1 MLTEDVLRQLY
12 PAAKDATIA
21 AFAAQCAALFAEFG
35 ISERQNRLHF
45 FLAQIGH
52 ESGGLRV
59 TEENLNYS
67 AARLRQVWPSRFP
80 DLASTQGFAGNPQA
94 LANKVYGGRLGNTAS
109 TDGWSYRGRGF
120 IQITGKDGY
129 RQVGTAAGLDLV
141 SSPDLA
147 TAAASALRVACAFWQ
162 WKTLNAL
169 CDSGSFIAV
178 TKRINGGTIGLQ
190 DRFAWLEKVQSLV
203 AWPLS
208 GGAMPNASE
217 VLLTIPQLRA
227 VQLRLRALGLYDG
240 SIDGIFGARS
250 RAGLKV
256 FQADSGLPPSGRLT
270 QATLDR
276 LGV

>member
-94 LANKVYGGRLGNTAS
+94 LANKVYGGRLGNTAP

-120 IQITGKDGY
+120 IQALYPRKRACVGIPAHVDRQERLRSGKARRCGIPFSHE
-129 RQVGTAAGLDLV
+129 AGM
-141 SSPDLA
+141 
-147 TAAASALRVACAFWQ
+147 CAF
-162 WKTLNAL
+162 K
-169 CDSGSFIAV
+169 
-178 TKRINGGTIGLQ
+178 
-190 DRFAWLEKVQSLV
+190 
-203 AWPLS
+203 
-208 GGAMPNASE
+208 
-217 VLLTIPQLRA
+217 LR
-227 VQLRLRALGLYDG
+227 
-240 SIDGIFGARS
+240 RS
-250 RAGLKV
+250 RCFVVDHAG
-256 FQADSGLPPSGRLT
+256 DTLPVIKPRMRTHQRRWQL
-270 QATLDR
+270 LYP
-276 LGV
+276 